1 MQLQHFLVRL
11 MRLLG
16 VMSALEQMKA
26 RLELQRGS
34 IDLGEPKRNFSC
46 TFTAMAARDPAK
58 HDTQDSPMNREARPY
73 QRAARQLHESTKS
86 ESSLRQSSVAAARP
100 AQLVERDILKLE
112 PHDGRL

>member
-1 MQLQHFLVRL
+1 MGREQETEDMQLQHFLVWL
-11 MRLLG
+11 MPVLG

-58 HDTQDSPMNREARPY
+58 HDTQDSPIIREALPY
-73 QRAARQLHESTKS
+73 RACCREAIAL
-86 ESSLRQSSVAAARP
+86 
-100 AQLVERDILKLE
+100 DCF
-112 PHDGRL
+112 